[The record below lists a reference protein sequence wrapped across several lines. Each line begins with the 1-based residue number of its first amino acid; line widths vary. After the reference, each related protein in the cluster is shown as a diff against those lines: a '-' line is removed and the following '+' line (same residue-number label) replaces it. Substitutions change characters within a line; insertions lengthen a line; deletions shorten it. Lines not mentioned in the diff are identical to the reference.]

1 MGHRA
6 SKSKHN
12 GTIGTLTSA
21 RSRRKKAAKR
31 ANAAAGRAAE
41 PQRAINHVTEPG
53 HAA

>member
-21 RSRRKKAAKR
+21 PSMPKKAAKR
-31 ANAAAGRAAE
+31 GSMPATGQAAQPPRNGGQHSRA
-41 PQRAINHVTEPG
+41 H
-53 HAA
+53 